1 MSFLQKYLGDYSSGV
16 ANGDLAN
23 LANLSNE
30 TGANKPNSTNI
41 LSQVPR
47 MAPPSAAAVQRTA
60 RRQRVLQMMAE
71 DDQPRKYYWATDDKA
86 HPDFVFLTLAIRDV
100 GTCEMSIPKEK
111 YDPFLLME
119 ILDQHDRNGVDS

>member
-23 LANLSNE
+23 LANLPNE

-41 LSQVPR
+41 VSQVPR
-47 MAPPSAAAVQRTA
+47 MARPSAAAVQRTA

-71 DDQPRKYYWATDDKA
+71 DDQPRKYYWATDDQA
-86 HPDFVFLTLAIRDV
+86 HPEFVFLTLAIRDI

-119 ILDQHDRNGVDS
+119 MLDKQTRSGVDS